1 MTTISARRWLGVLA
15 AAAALV
21 TTAACDEATTED
33 PTGQP
38 TDQSTATDGP
48 ATEDGSGTEGTAT
61 DDTRLYF
68 FPPVEGAEFTFSNDA
83 GIGDMHFRVVDVEG
97 GPDEQTVRIEY
108 TIPGEADATVEAA
121 YVTPADGGLIMPV
134 SQFFMSMNSTS
145 PAFGSQMQLEI
156 SGDDLVIP
164 PIEEMEAGATTDG
177 SVTVEMTMEG
187 MSFSS
192 DSSFT
197 VRGAGYESVTVP
209 LGTYDAYVVEV
220 DFTMQLEFGPST
232 DMAIRYWLLPG
243 YGRIRQETTVNGTT
257 TVEELSASTVT
268 P

>member
-1 MTTISARRWLGVLA
+1 MA
-15 AAAALV
+15 AVAAALA
-21 TTAACDEATTED
+21 TTAACDPVAIEE

-38 TDQSTATDGP
+38 P
-48 ATEDGSGTEGTAT
+48 ASGDVTSEEAPGAGETT
-61 DDTRLYF
+61 GDTRLYF

-83 GIGDMHFRVVDVEG
+83 GIGDTHFRVVDVEG
-97 GPDEQTVRIEY
+97 GPDGQTVRIEY
-108 TIPGEADATVEAA
+108 NIPGEADATVEAA

-134 SQFFMSMNSTS
+134 SQFFMSMNSAS
-145 PAFGSQMQLEI
+145 SAFGGQMQLDI

-177 SVTVEMTMEG
+177 SVAVEMTMEG

-192 DSSFT
+192 ESSFT
-197 VRGAGYESVTVP
+197 VRGAGYESVTIP
-209 LGTYDAYVVEV
+209 LGTYEAYVVEV